1 VPRKEIFM
9 DSSTFWAIID
19 EAAKKS
25 KGDQDKFLS
34 IAGKKL
40 KALGPD
46 GIVGFQSE
54 LRRELHRLYS
64 WEVWGAA
71 YLWMGGCSDDGFE
84 YFRLWL
90 IAQGK
95 ETVEKILKSPDD
107 LATLKVDDPEECEFE
122 SLLYLASE
130 IYEEVAEDEMPDSDD
145 AIAVGDDGELPGP
158 SGKQFDF
165 DDDARMAKKYPKI
178 AAMVNGDGDDDED
191 DDD

>member
-1 VPRKEIFM
+1 M
-9 DSSTFWAIID
+9 DSAAFWTIID

-25 KGDQDKFLS
+25 KGDEDKFLS
-34 IAGKKL
+34 VAGKKL
-40 KALGPD
+40 KTLGPD

-54 LRRELHRLYS
+54 LRRQLKRLYT
-64 WEVWGAA
+64 WDVWGAA

-95 ETVEKILKSPDD
+95 DAVEKVLKSPDD
-107 LATLKVDDPEECEFE
+107 LATLNVDDPEECEFE

-130 IYEEVAEDEMPDSDD
+130 IYEEVADGEMPEGDDEMPVSDD
-145 AIAVGDDGELPGP
+145 GALPEP
-158 SGKQFDF
+158 AGKEFDF
-165 DDDARMAKKYPKI
+165 DNDAKMAKKYPKI
-178 AAMVNGDGDDDED
+178 AAMANGDGEDEDDDED

>member
-1 VPRKEIFM
+1 M
-9 DSSTFWAIID
+9 DTAAFWTIID

-25 KGDQDKFLS
+25 KGDQEKFLS

-40 KALGPD
+40 KTLGPD
-46 GIVGFQSE
+46 GIVGFRKQLNSQ
-54 LRRELHRLYS
+54 LNRLYT
-64 WEVWGAA
+64 WDVWGAA

-95 ETVEKILKSPDD
+95 ETVEKVLKSPDD

-130 IYEEVAEDEMPDSDD
+130 IYEEVAEDEMPET
-145 AIAVGDDGELPGP
+145 DGEGLSEPA
-158 SGKQFDF
+158 GKQFDF
-165 DDDARMAKKYPKI
+165 DDDAKMAKKYPKLS
-178 AAMVNGDGDDDED
+178 ALVSGGDDDDDED